1 MRFSPAILVFAVAA
15 HCALSPT
22 THAQDVVVEQNAP
35 NENDAAYEMARI
47 EARQELE
54 LAKLE
59 LRLYLQ
65 VEYPRQRRHLD
76 AQIKLTQ
83 AEVDAYN
90 ERLREY
96 RPFDRFSTGRP
107 LLVPIQ
113 DLRLCLLEAE
123 LRLRDLQAE
132 RNALV
137 RFHSDE
143 WRVLE
148 LRVEQ
153 ARLRLA
159 QIEGGGQIIL
169 KANST
174 AQS

>member
-1 MRFSPAILVFAVAA
+1 MRFFSAIYLFAVVSLFV
-15 HCALSPT
+15 LSST
-22 THAQDVVVEQNAP
+22 TLAQNVV
-35 NENDAAYEMARI
+35 NERDDSFEIARH
-47 EARQELE
+47 EARHELE

-76 AQIKLTQ
+76 AQIKLAQ
-83 AEVDAYN
+83 AEVDAYE

-123 LRLRDLQAE
+123 LHLRDLQAE
-132 RNALV
+132 RSTLT

-159 QIEGGGQIIL
+159 LLEGGDEIVL
-169 KANST
+169 EPELS